1 MGLHFFFC
9 WRSSVLIVLP
19 ACENQV
25 ALLLKMLITPL
36 WSKRKTS
43 QKDQFRSYGQFELPV
58 HVICV
63 EVCCISEV
71 CEAVKRFGFVR
82 MLNFVWKSTF
92 AWKLSFVWKYHL
104 FFWGGGGGEE
114 FLSESVYYAKLSLWR
129 GQKLNLQLGSLNP
142 VWCLSSPMSTKM
154 LLNEA
159 QYSASANTS

>member
-1 MGLHFFFC
+1 MGSTGVETTGNRGSINVQVLGKYTSCEEDFVLAPYVTTFFFC

-58 HVICV
+58 HVIGV
-63 EVCCISEV
+63 RVCCISEV
-71 CEAVKRFGFVR
+71 CEAVKTFGFVWT
-82 MLNFVWKSTF
+82 LNFVWKSTF

-104 FFWGGGGGEE
+104 FFVGGGGGGEKN
-114 FLSESVYYAKLSLWR
+114 FCLSLCIM
-129 GQKLNLQLGSLNP
+129 QS
-142 VWCLSSPMSTKM
+142 
-154 LLNEA
+154 
-159 QYSASANTS
+159 